1 MSILALRAGA
11 DVILVE
17 LDYSGT
23 ANATIT
29 NVNPT
34 TGWLA
39 PNPPFTVFSAA
50 IAPFKSWVIG
60 NATGAAPWTFDS
72 TGTAIR
78 NADLYTASSYGGTSR
93 LDMNPGAA
101 TTGQTYTIN
110 SVQVDVKAAATAV
123 RWQFAYQKAD
133 GATNTLVGNVTIA
146 TQTSSDPIT
155 TYTIDLSG
163 EGLTAT
169 EEATAWTVSQGMRNL
184 FYETTSG
191 ANNDGFEVDAIRL
204 IGTSGIN
211 TNGLVGGPEQV
222 DLSVFPVGVD
232 QVDIYLLLGQSNMKG
247 RGVVPLVQADNPLI
261 VNMNMADNLWYEA
274 RHPLHKAG
282 VPDLIDGSD
291 NAGVGPGLDF
301 ARGVLSQTNGV
312 RIALVPCAAG
322 GSWIDLWAPGVLFY
336 TNTIYRAQKALADG
350 PVGKTRIKGVL
361 WLQGE
366 SDAIDTRYAAYK
378 SKLTNIVQ
386 HLRTDLNEPDLPFI
400 ACTIG
405 SFIDSNYYPRVAE
418 INDALLSLPESELNT
433 ACVDARDLTG
443 HIGDNMHYNTESQV
457 IIGGRY
463 FDALRLMNTS
473 TGTFAGTLVEL
484 DYSGTAN
491 ATVTNINPTTGW
503 LAPNPPFTVFSAAIA
518 PFKSWVIGTAASGV
532 APWTFDSTGTAI
544 RNTDLY
550 TASGYGGTSRLDL
563 NPGTATTGQTY
574 TINSVQVDVKA
585 AATAIR
591 WQFAYQKAVGE
602 VNTLVG
608 DVTIAAQTSSNPI
621 TTYTI
626 DLSSE
631 GLTATEETTTWTS
644 AQGMR
649 NLFYETT
656 SGSNNDGFEVD
667 AVRLIG
673 TSGINT
679 NELIGDPE
687 QVDLSVCPP
696 GVDQVD
702 IYLLLGQSNMKGLAP
717 VSSVQ
722 TDNPLIVNMNM
733 ADNLW
738 YEARHPLHK
747 AGVPGSID
755 ETDNAGV
762 GPGLDFARGVLSQ
775 TNGVRIALVPCAVNG
790 SWIDRWAAPA
800 GELYTNAIYRA
811 QKALADGPPGKTRIK
826 GVLWLQGESDAIE
839 TRYASYK
846 SKLTNIV
853 QYLRTD
859 LNEPDLPF
867 IACTIGSFIRSN
879 NYPRV
884 AEINNALLSL
894 PESELNT
901 ACVDARDL
909 TGHIG
914 DFLHYNTAS
923 QVIIGGRYA
932 EALRLMGTRA
942 SATQFIFTLAAVI
955 RANDPQLLNVLAER
969 KRQSLG
975 KLDRLSGQK

>member
-1 MSILALRAGA
+1 MKKFIYAVFCLTIMSMLALQARA
-11 DVILVE
+11 DIVLIE

-29 NVNPT
+29 NVNST

-39 PNPPFTVFSAA
+39 PNPPFTVFNAA
-50 IAPFKSWVIG
+50 IVPFKSWVTG
-60 NATGAAPWTFDS
+60 NATGSAPWTFDS

-78 NADLYTASSYGGTSR
+78 NTDLYTVSNYGGTSR

-110 SVQVDVKAAATAV
+110 SVQVDIKAAATAV

-146 TQTSSDPIT
+146 AQTSSDPIT

-191 ANNDGFEVDAIRL
+191 VNNDGFEVDAIRL

-222 DLSVFPVGVD
+222 DLSVCPPGVD

-247 RGVVPLVQADNPLI
+247 RGAVPLVQTDNPLI

-322 GSWIDLWAPGVLFY
+322 GSWIDLWAPGGGFY
-336 TNTIYRAQKALADG
+336 TNTIYRAQKALTDG
-350 PVGKTRIKGVL
+350 PVGKTRIKGIL

-366 SDAIDTRYAAYK
+366 SDATDARYAAYK
-378 SKLTNIVQ
+378 SKLTNVVQ

-405 SFIDSNYYPRVAE
+405 SFINSSSYPRVVE

-463 FDALRLMNTS
+463 VDALRLMNTS

-503 LAPNPPFTVFSAAIA
+503 LAPNSPFTVFNAAIV
-518 PFKSWVIGTAASGV
+518 PFKSWVTGNITGA
-532 APWTFDSTGTAI
+532 APWTFDSTGTAV
-544 RNTDLY
+544 RNADLY
-550 TASGYGGTSRLDL
+550 TASGYGGTSRIDM
-563 NPGTATTGQTY
+563 NPGGGNY
-574 TINSVQVDVKA
+574 RPDV
-585 AATAIR
+585 
-591 WQFAYQKAVGE
+591 
-602 VNTLVG
+602 
-608 DVTIAAQTSSNPI
+608 
-621 TTYTI
+621 
-626 DLSSE
+626 
-631 GLTATEETTTWTS
+631 
-644 AQGMR
+644 
-649 NLFYETT
+649 
-656 SGSNNDGFEVD
+656 
-667 AVRLIG
+667 
-673 TSGINT
+673 
-679 NELIGDPE
+679 
-687 QVDLSVCPP
+687 
-696 GVDQVD
+696 
-702 IYLLLGQSNMKGLAP
+702 
-717 VSSVQ
+717 
-722 TDNPLIVNMNM
+722 
-733 ADNLW
+733 
-738 YEARHPLHK
+738 HH
-747 AGVPGSID
+747 
-755 ETDNAGV
+755 
-762 GPGLDFARGVLSQ
+762 
-775 TNGVRIALVPCAVNG
+775 
-790 SWIDRWAAPA
+790 
-800 GELYTNAIYRA
+800 
-811 QKALADGPPGKTRIK
+811 
-826 GVLWLQGESDAIE
+826 
-839 TRYASYK
+839 
-846 SKLTNIV
+846 
-853 QYLRTD
+853 
-859 LNEPDLPF
+859 
-867 IACTIGSFIRSN
+867 
-879 NYPRV
+879 
-884 AEINNALLSL
+884 
-894 PESELNT
+894 
-901 ACVDARDL
+901 
-909 TGHIG
+909 
-914 DFLHYNTAS
+914 
-923 QVIIGGRYA
+923 
-932 EALRLMGTRA
+932 
-942 SATQFIFTLAAVI
+942 
-955 RANDPQLLNVLAER
+955 
-969 KRQSLG
+969 
-975 KLDRLSGQK
+975 